1 MDRCFNVEEV
11 LGKAGYETSYLFK
24 KEKNR
29 YRDTHCVME
38 NEMHNDYRYSQFSH
52 YVEAIFGVGLESL

>member
-1 MDRCFNVEEV
+1 MDRCFNLEEV

-29 YRDTHCVME
+29 YRDTHCVMK
-38 NEMHNDYRYSQFSH
+38 NEMHNDYIGIVNSRTMLRQFL
-52 YVEAIFGVGLESL
+52 G

>member
-1 MDRCFNVEEV
+1 MCWERR
-11 LGKAGYETSYLFK
+11 GYETAYLFK

-52 YVEAIFGVGLESL
+52 YVEAIFGAGLESL

>member
-1 MDRCFNVEEV
+1 
-11 LGKAGYETSYLFK
+11 
-24 KEKNR
+24 
-29 YRDTHCVME
+29 ME

>member
-11 LGKAGYETSYLFK
+11 LGKAGYETAYLFK

-38 NEMHNDYRYSQFSH
+38 NEMHNDYIGIVNSRTMLRQFL
-52 YVEAIFGVGLESL
+52 G